1 MACALSKSP
10 IIPISITN
18 IESGQ
23 AAPKDPLGINQEAK
37 HEAWHHFTLYH
48 RLCHRFSPLS
58 PGGVR
63 LMWLTMMTKTFS
75 TLLVAVLAFAAPLLQ
90 AELVVKKGETIA
102 FMGDSI
108 TEGGNRRDG
117 YITLVM
123 KALNSKGLEL
133 KHIPAGK
140 SGHKSTD
147 MLVRLDADVI
157 SKKPQWMTLS
167 CGVNDVWHFKLVL
180 GNRTFEGVGIED
192 YKKNI
197 SAILEKC
204 QTAGIKVMVL
214 TSTMIGEDPSKELN
228 QDMIPYNDF
237 LREIAKAKGC
247 LLADLN
253 ADMQAQLKTIPDVPG
268 KPGNFGKFF
277 YGGDVQ
283 NKLTTDGCHM
293 NAEGNKMMARG
304 ILRAFGMS
312 DKELEEA
319 EKAW

>member
-1 MACALSKSP
+1 MKKLLTPLIAALAIAASP
-10 IIPISITN
+10 
-18 IESGQ
+18 
-23 AAPKDPLGINQEAK
+23 
-37 HEAWHHFTLYH
+37 
-48 RLCHRFSPLS
+48 SP
-58 PGGVR
+58 
-63 LMWLTMMTKTFS
+63 
-75 TLLVAVLAFAAPLLQ
+75 
-90 AELVVKKGETIA
+90 AELAVKSGDTIA

-108 TEGGNRRDG
+108 TAGGNQKGG
-117 YITLVM
+117 YVTLVM
-123 KALNSKGLEL
+123 SALKGQGLDV

-147 MLVRLDADVI
+147 MLARLEADVI

-180 GNRTFEGVGIED
+180 GKRTFEGVGIED

-197 SAILEKC
+197 TAIIDKA
-204 QTAGIKVMVL
+204 QAAGIKVMVL

-228 QDMIPYNDF
+228 QMMIPYNDF
-237 LREIAKAKGC
+237 LRQIAKEKGC
-247 LLADLN
+247 MVADLN
-253 ADMQAQLKTIPDVPG
+253 ADMQAQLRTIPDVPG
-268 KPGNFGKFF
+268 KPKTFGSYF

-304 ILRAFGMS
+304 VLRAFGLT
-312 DKELEEA
+312 EAQLAEA